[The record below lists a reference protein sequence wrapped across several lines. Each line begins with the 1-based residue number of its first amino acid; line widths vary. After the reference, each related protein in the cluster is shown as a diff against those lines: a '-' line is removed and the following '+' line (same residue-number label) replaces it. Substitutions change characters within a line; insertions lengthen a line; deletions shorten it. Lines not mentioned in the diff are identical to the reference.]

1 MKEYNPSV
9 SMLKMAKKDLAA
21 LEGMLDDR
29 IHFSDEIFGFHAEQS
44 VEKALKSWIST
55 TSAEYPFT
63 HDISLLMNTLIT
75 SGVSMTEWTDLLEL
89 GSFGVQFRY
98 EEMEISDEPVDR
110 IAVLNRVKLLVNKV
124 ENIIASQ
131 K

>member
-1 MKEYNPSV
+1 MKEHKPAV
-9 SMLKMAKKDLAA
+9 LMLRMAKKDLAA

-44 VEKALKSWIST
+44 VEKALKAWIS
-55 TSAEYPFT
+55 AAGVEYPFT
-63 HDISLLMNTLIT
+63 HDISLLMNTLIK
-75 SGVSMTEWTDLLEL
+75 SGISMDEWTDLLEL

-110 IAVLNRVKLLVNKV
+110 IAMLNRVKLLLNKV
-124 ENIIASQ
+124 EDIITLE